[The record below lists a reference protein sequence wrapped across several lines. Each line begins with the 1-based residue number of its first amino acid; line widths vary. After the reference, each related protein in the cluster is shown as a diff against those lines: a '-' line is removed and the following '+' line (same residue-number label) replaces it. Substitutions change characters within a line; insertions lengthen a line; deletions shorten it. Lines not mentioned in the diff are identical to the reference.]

1 MDHKEFSLGSA
12 LGSFVAKI
20 QISMPSS
27 QKLWGILTRKERWGL
42 SWRGWLAMALLVLGV
57 GWTLV
62 LGIYPFLAVT
72 NRVDT
77 QSLAVEGWVHD
88 FAMRVAAEEF
98 RTGSYQMAYTT
109 GGPVEGV
116 GHYTNDYNT
125 AASVGAGRLKAAG
138 VPAEFVQMVP
148 SRVMDR
154 DRTYS
159 SALALRDW
167 FRDHRLSV
175 QRINVVTVDVHA
187 RRTRLLF
194 QEALGK
200 DVTVGIIAVPNPDYD
215 SAHWWRYSEGVRDVL
230 GEAIAYVYAKFFFYP
245 SAHGASS

>member
-1 MDHKEFSLGSA
+1 
-12 LGSFVAKI
+12 
-20 QISMPSS
+20 MPSS

-42 SWRGWLAMALLVLGV
+42 SWRGWLAVVLLVLLA

-62 LGIYPFLAVT
+62 LETYPFLAVT
-72 NRVDT
+72 HRVDAHT
-77 QSLAVEGWVHD
+77 LVVEGWVHD
-88 FAMRVAAEEF
+88 YAIRVAAEEF

-109 GGPVEGV
+109 GGPVSGSES
-116 GHYTNDYNT
+116 YTNDYNT
-125 AASVGAGRLKAAG
+125 SASVGAGRLRAAG
-138 VPAEFVQMVP
+138 LPHEVLQMVP

-154 DRTYS
+154 DRTYN
-159 SALALRDW
+159 SAVALRDW
-167 FRDHRLSV
+167 FQDHHMSV
-175 QRINVVTVDVHA
+175 HAVNVMTEDVHA

-200 DVTVGIIAVPNPDYD
+200 DVTVGITAVPNPDYD

-245 SAHGASS
+245 SAHGTGGGTHVAGQPP